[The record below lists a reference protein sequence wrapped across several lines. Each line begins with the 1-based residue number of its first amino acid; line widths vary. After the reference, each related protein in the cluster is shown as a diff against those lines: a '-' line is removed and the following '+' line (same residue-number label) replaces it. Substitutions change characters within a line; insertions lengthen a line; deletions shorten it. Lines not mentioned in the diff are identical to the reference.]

1 MSSETSQTLSTKE
14 KVGYGLG
21 DTASNF
27 VFHIVNAFL
36 ITYYTDVMGLNPAAV
51 GTLYAVARLW
61 DAISDPLMGGLADR
75 TQTKFG
81 KYRPYLLW
89 IAVPYGL
96 IGFLAFLGPDL
107 DPTWKLVYAYVTYI
121 ALMTVYTA
129 INVPYSALM
138 GTMTGDPVER
148 TSLSNF
154 RFAGAFSAQVIIGLA
169 LFPIINSFGGRNSPE
184 AWRIAMI
191 VFSILATFL
200 FLYTFFTT
208 RERIAPSKDERVDLG
223 KDLKYLTSNRPLI
236 VMLIVAFVTL
246 AFSGLRWG
254 ITYPYL
260 KYLADLGDE
269 KYFWYLD
276 RMSIFYASA
285 PIALVF
291 GLLLTKPLSRRFGK
305 RNALIGLTM
314 INAFSVI
321 AFYFVPAKNF
331 EQIFWLNLASAFFA
345 GPMPAL
351 VWAIYTDVVD
361 YGEWKFGRRITALT
375 FAAAMLVQKAGLA
388 LGGWAV
394 GMLLAYFG
402 YVANVEQSSES
413 AHGILLM
420 FSIIPGVLTILS
432 GVALFWYNLDD
443 DEVEKIALE
452 LEKRRSEA

>member
-1 MSSETSQTLSTKE
+1 MSFETSQTLSTKE
-14 KVGYGLG
+14 KIGYGLG

-129 INVPYSALM
+129 INVPYSAMM
-138 GTMTGDPVER
+138 GTMTGDPAER
-148 TSLSNF
+148 ASLSNF

-169 LFPIINSFGGRNSPE
+169 LFPIIDSFGGRNSPE
-184 AWRIAMI
+184 AWRTAMI

-200 FLYTFFTT
+200 FLYTFSTT
-208 RERIAPSKDERVDLG
+208 RERIAPSKEERVDLR
-223 KDLKYLTSNRPLI
+223 KDLSYLTRNRPLI
-236 VMLIVAFVTL
+236 VMLIVAFITL

-285 PIALVF
+285 PIALVL

-452 LEKRRSEA
+452 LEKRRVEA

>member
-14 KVGYGLG
+14 KIGYGLG

-36 ITYYTDVMGLNPAAV
+36 ITYYTDVIGLNPAAV

-138 GTMTGDPVER
+138 GTMTGDPAER
-148 TSLSNF
+148 ASLSNY

-184 AWRIAMI
+184 AWRTAMI

-208 RERIAPSKDERVDLG
+208 RERIAPSKEERVDLG

-236 VMLIVAFVTL
+236 VMLIVAFITL

-260 KYLADLGDE
+260 KYLADLGDG

-291 GLLLTKPLSRRFGK
+291 GLLLTKPLSKRFGK

-321 AFYFVPAKNF
+321 AFYFVPA
-331 EQIFWLNLASAFFA
+331 
-345 GPMPAL
+345 
-351 VWAIYTDVVD
+351 
-361 YGEWKFGRRITALT
+361 
-375 FAAAMLVQKAGLA
+375 
-388 LGGWAV
+388 
-394 GMLLAYFG
+394 
-402 YVANVEQSSES
+402 
-413 AHGILLM
+413 
-420 FSIIPGVLTILS
+420 
-432 GVALFWYNLDD
+432 
-443 DEVEKIALE
+443 
-452 LEKRRSEA
+452 